1 MRRII
6 ILGNGHREGVTT
18 ACKELQPLFE
28 KHFEIVLIDLKEQNE
43 LINVEADLCLVLGG
57 DGSILHAA
65 RQMGYR
71 QRPVMGINL
80 GRLGFLADLKR
91 DELETLVPRIGQGEY
106 RVTEHLMFEA
116 CWEIPGQPG
125 SQRKWL
131 LGLNDVAVQTGPPFG
146 MIEMELSVHGE
157 TVARY
162 SGDGLI
168 VCTPIGSTA
177 HSLSAGG
184 PILAQELSAFVV
196 TPMCAHGL
204 TTRPLVDSAD
214 NEYIITV
221 TRGVNANVVVDARE
235 TQHLPVGSR
244 VRIRKAPVRFQL
256 ARVAGRSYYYNLHEK
271 LFWGVQ
277 PVYRPEQKPGA
288 ERKAEGSS

>member
-6 ILGNGHREGVTT
+6 VLGNGHREGVAT
-18 ACKELQPLFE
+18 AAKELIPLFE
-28 KHFEIVLIDLKEQNE
+28 QHFEVVLVDLLEEKD
-43 LINVEADLCLVLGG
+43 LINVEADLTFVLGG

-91 DELETLVPRIGQGEY
+91 DELTNLVPRLGQGEY

-116 CWEIPGQPG
+116 CWEIPGQPA

-131 LGLNDVAVQTGPPFG
+131 LGLNDVAIQTGPPFG
-146 MIEMELSVHGE
+146 MIEVELNVHGE

-162 SGDGLI
+162 SGDGII
-168 VCTPIGSTA
+168 VCTPVGSTA

-196 TPMCAHGL
+196 TPICAHGL
-204 TTRPLVDSAD
+204 TSRPLVDSAE
-214 NEYIITV
+214 NEYVITV
-221 TRGVNANVVVDARE
+221 TRAANANVVVDARE
-235 TQHLPVGSR
+235 TERLPVGSKVR
-244 VRIRKAPVRFQL
+244 VRKAPVRFQL

-277 PVYRPEQKPGA
+277 PTYRAEPSKGA
-288 ERKAEGSS
+288 ERKAEG